1 MSKGSSASGR
11 AHVITGD
18 RRRRLVARPTCRN
31 HRPGAVGAPVVA
43 GHVVRIVSGH
53 NLGMIFV
60 LDTNVLLS
68 NAKFQS
74 GWWTDFVSRVTEL
87 GGRIVV
93 PAVVLEETIANH
105 NRRLRGL
112 ISSFR
117 DVGKREKSLGI
128 EAIHDAVEAAIVTK
142 TDDFGPALR
151 RYLDDADVEIADPPE
166 VPHMTIIERATAFRK
181 PFDGQERKDGYRD
194 TLIWFTVMDIAEKA
208 PGVEVWFVSQ
218 NKDDFGDGSDEPN
231 WHAQILEDLS
241 ERGLEERVRWQFNV
255 PTLLV
260 AIADRTAPVPETD
273 TDAVTDKVDLVD
285 LAKLLSVEVLG
296 RPLHPRRAALPVQT
310 ESAEITSIHGS
321 VRDVEWDEVVQSS
334 SGGLLAEFTTS
345 VDVGLELVVGSSSE
359 DDGQRFI
366 NKSLLV
372 SGVAT
377 LTSNGEVTAVS
388 ITGIRAHEDD
398 PGRAAWTA
406 FDDHVSTLGG
416 DWHES
421 VADVLSRNR
430 AAVSA
435 GKSIA
440 ETVLAAQGQLAS
452 ASIADTYLSMV
463 GKLASA
469 SIAESFSALTDD
481 QRDALTF
488 LTHSRSFTEAVR
500 SGDAEVLAAT
510 MKARAAGRVPSVE
523 EIETARRAA
532 EFAGNNTLDPATAE
546 AVSRA
551 ERDVA
556 KIDPDTLRAVRRIQD
571 SL

>member
-1 MSKGSSASGR
+1 MVG
-11 AHVITGD
+11 H
-18 RRRRLVARPTCRN
+18 VARM
-31 HRPGAVGAPVVA
+31 
-43 GHVVRIVSGH
+43 VSGH

-68 NAKFQS
+68 NAKLQS

-112 ISSFR
+112 IASFR
-117 DVGKREKSLGI
+117 DVGKREKGLGI
-128 EAIHDAVEAAIVTK
+128 EVIHDAVEAAIVAK

-151 RYLDDADVEIADPPE
+151 RYLDDAEVEIVDPPK

-194 TLIWFTVMDIAEKA
+194 TLIWFTAMDIAEKA

-231 WHAQILEDLS
+231 WHARILEDLS

-273 TDAVTDKVDLVD
+273 TDAVMEKVDLAD
-285 LAKLLSVEVLG
+285 LAKLLSAEVLG
-296 RPLHPRRAALPVQT
+296 RSLHPRRAALPVQT

-321 VRDVEWDEVVQSS
+321 VREIEWDEVVQSS
-334 SGGLLAEFTTS
+334 SGGLLAEFATS
-345 VDVGLELVVGSSSE
+345 IEVGLELVVGSSSE
-359 DDGQRFI
+359 DDGQRFVS
-366 NKSLLV
+366 KSLLV

-377 LTSNGEVTAVS
+377 LTDNGEVTAVS

-406 FDDHVSTLGG
+406 FDDHASTLGG
-416 DWHES
+416 HWRAS

-440 ETVLAAQGQLAS
+440 DTVLAARGQS
-452 ASIADTYLSMV
+452 AYGSV
-463 GKLASA
+463 
-469 SIAESFSALTDD
+469 AESFSALTDD
-481 QRDALTF
+481 QRDVLT
-488 LTHSRSFTEAVR
+488 LLAHNKSFTEAMR
-500 SGDAEVLAAT
+500 SDDAKALAAT
-510 MKARAAGRVPSVE
+510 MEARDAGRMPTLE
-523 EIETARRAA
+523 EIETARRATD
-532 EFAGNNTLDPATAE
+532 FAGNNTLDPDTAE
-546 AVSRA
+546 AVARA
-551 ERDVA
+551 VRDVG
-556 KIDPDTLRAVRRIQD
+556 KIDPDTLRTIRRIQG